1 MYDADWNWTD
11 TKVNQFE
18 KTDISYSPDLIANSI
33 ISYSFRNFETALYS
47 TYVGK
52 QYLDNTSNND
62 RSIDPYFVN
71 NLRIGYSLKLNQLKS
86 IDFNLL
92 INNLLNTKYE
102 TNGYNWY
109 SYYLDGK
116 RVNEKRYF
124 PQAGIN
130 FLGSVTIKF

>member
-1 MYDADWNWTD
+1 
-11 TKVNQFE
+11 
-18 KTDISYSPDLIANSI
+18 
-33 ISYSFRNFETALYS
+33 
-47 TYVGK
+47 VGK

-71 NLRIGYSLKLNQLKS
+71 NLRIGYSLKLKKLKS

-92 INNLLNTKYE
+92 INNLLNTEYE